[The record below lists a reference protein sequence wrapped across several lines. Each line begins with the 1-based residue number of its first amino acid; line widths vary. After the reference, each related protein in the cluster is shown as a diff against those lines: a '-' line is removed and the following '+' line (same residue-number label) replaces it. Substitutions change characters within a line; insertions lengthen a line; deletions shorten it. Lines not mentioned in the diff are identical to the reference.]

1 MSRRGTNIRKRADGR
16 WEGRYYIVDTAGS
29 KKCKSVYGHSYKEV
43 TERLLT
49 AKAASLNQ
57 TAAPKQS
64 AITVKAVAEKWLESI
79 ATSRKCS
86 TIQKYS
92 TIYNKYIKPNWGE
105 SVIDQLNQ
113 NEILK
118 ELPETAGESITK
130 SILCIFN
137 SILAYGTATYGTGE
151 IHLSYRAKRSSVTSS
166 NNINTINKT
175 DQQKLTEYLLTELDI
190 YKLGILLCLFMG
202 LRLGEICA
210 LKWEDIDMISRTL
223 HVNRTEIG
231 RASCRERV

>member
-16 WEGRYYIVDTAGS
+16 WEGRYYIVDIAGS

-64 AITVKAVAEKWLESI
+64 AITVKEVAEKWLESI
-79 ATSRKCS
+79 ASSRKCS

-105 SVIDQLNQ
+105 SVIGELNQ
-113 NEILK
+113 NEIFK
-118 ELPETAGESITK
+118 ELPETAGESVTK

-137 SILAYGTATYGTGE
+137 SILAYGAATYGTVE
-151 IHLSYRAKRSSVTSS
+151 IHLSYRSKRSSVTSS
-166 NNINTINKT
+166 NNINTINTT
-175 DQQKLTEYLLTELDI
+175 DRQKLTEYLLTELDI

-202 LRLGEICA
+202 AAFRRNLCPE
-210 LKWEDIDMISRTL
+210 M
-223 HVNRTEIG
+223 G
-231 RASCRERV
+231 RYRHD

>member
-1 MSRRGTNIRKRADGR
+1 MSRRGTNIRKRTDGR

-64 AITVKAVAEKWLESI
+64 AITVKEVAEKWLESI
-79 ATSRKCS
+79 ASSRKYS

-118 ELPETAGESITK
+118 DLPETSGESITK

-137 SILAYGTATYGTGE
+137 SILAYGAATYGTGE

-166 NNINTINKT
+166 NNINIINTT

-190 YKLGILLCLFMG
+190 YKLGILLCLFYGAAFRRNLCPEMG
-202 LRLGEICA
+202 RYRH
-210 LKWEDIDMISRTL
+210 D
-223 HVNRTEIG
+223 
-231 RASCRERV
+231 

>member
-57 TAAPKQS
+57 TAAHKQS
-64 AITVKAVAEKWLESI
+64 AITVKEVAEKWLKSI
-79 ATSRKCS
+79 ASNRKCS

-105 SVIDQLNQ
+105 SVID
-113 NEILK
+113 E
-118 ELPETAGESITK
+118 
-130 SILCIFN
+130 
-137 SILAYGTATYGTGE
+137 
-151 IHLSYRAKRSSVTSS
+151 
-166 NNINTINKT
+166 
-175 DQQKLTEYLLTELDI
+175 
-190 YKLGILLCLFMG
+190 
-202 LRLGEICA
+202 
-210 LKWEDIDMISRTL
+210 
-223 HVNRTEIG
+223 
-231 RASCRERV
+231 